1 MAVGQAILLLEGLPT
16 GAATL
21 AKLYSNRAAAR
32 LMQGAPLDSLD
43 DCRKALQASSLFRAE
58 VC

>member
-21 AKLYSNRAAAR
+21 VKLYSNRAAAR

-43 DCRKALQASSLFRAE
+43 DCRKALQASSL
-58 VC
+58 